1 MSVQSL
7 ANKIARAINNGKANN
22 NAIKAGTV
30 EGNSISVDGR
40 NYPYE
45 VAVDVDVGDGDTV
58 FVMFADSGGRV
69 VVIGR

>member
-7 ANKIARAINNGKANN
+7 ANKIAQAISVGKTKD
-22 NAIKAGTV
+22 NAVKTGIV
-30 EGNSISVDGR
+30 EGSSISVDGR

-69 VVIGR
+69 VVVGR

>member
-7 ANKIARAINNGKANN
+7 ANQIAQAINKSKSKS
-22 NAIKAGTV
+22 NAIKVGTV
-30 EGNSISVDGR
+30 DGNSISVDGR

-45 VAVDVDVGDGDTV
+45 VAVDCDVGDGDTV

-69 VVIGR
+69 VVVGR

>member
-7 ANKIARAINNGKANN
+7 ANKIAQAINKSKSKS
-22 NAIKAGTV
+22 NAVKTGIV

-58 FVMFADSGGRV
+58 FVMFADGGGRV
-69 VVIGR
+69 VVVGR